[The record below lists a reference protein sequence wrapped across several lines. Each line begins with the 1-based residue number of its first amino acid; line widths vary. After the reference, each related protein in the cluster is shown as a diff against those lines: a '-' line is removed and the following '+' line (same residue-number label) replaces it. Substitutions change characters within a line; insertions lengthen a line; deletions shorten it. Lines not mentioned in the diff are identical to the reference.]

1 MSCQINY
8 NTQGGIAN
16 VFNSVGEEAKAFK
29 QLAKLPHITTL
40 EKALEVYKNL
50 YTDKL
55 NNIEKENPILEFTSD
70 RGVIFNT
77 YAEALKDSIGGDITI
92 SVNGNTLLVTTSN
105 TNPTTFDGLINSLIK
120 AGIMSDE
127 RIIEDG
133 KSYLKADGYDQ
144 SKQIINEEIIKEET
158 LSNLNT
164 HTIKVTTD
172 GRIDIQEKPT
182 VVQNEF
188 EKIVSEIQPSATNIS
203 TEPVLEEKDLK
214 ARLLEFLN
222 DIGVTVTTI
231 ENYENKSSVPTTA
244 EGLADIANQIVAFR
258 EGTLDTALVS
268 EETAH
273 FIVEGWNEQEIE
285 NLLRN
290 IHKTTS
296 YQEFSEHYREI
307 YSRENPTFSSEE
319 LEKMVRKEI
328 LGKEL
333 ASALQNRFSTE
344 GKTEIQ
350 ATIFSNL
357 YKLLIKFFDSINL
370 ISGYDT
376 RLNDLSDKVMDMLIK
391 KDYQSFLDNANFA
404 TKKFRYYNSNQ
415 ANPAQKTLVLAL
427 LEQEKA
433 LKSTGR
439 GSSATI
445 KKLEE
450 LISLNLEKSA
460 VQNLTNIAKRQ
471 SKYIKEAIAAAN
483 KKGVT
488 LSNEENIVFQN
499 LKLNI
504 RPALAQL
511 RTSLQNDSFYKNE
524 VEEMRNVLDQ
534 ITDNEGANR
543 NSENEILD
551 QLIDRLMKRHNL
563 EDRTIQRTDANGQ
576 AVELNVRQH
585 LKDSVAA
592 AAKDTSML
600 YTYFGQITHSSD
612 PLLNLLGSVVGD
624 MYTRAGHDYMKRAK
638 DFQRELRN
646 NGFVEKDLKNL
657 MQEDGYIISKWDFA
671 AYNDFLMYSKADA
684 YKKHLPEVIQGLEDK
699 ISQGGLSFNIAELQ
713 QELLAHQEFS
723 QLENE
728 AFLEKFKK
736 EKGAPIISDEIMRNT
751 IGTTAYETINQGTET
766 VLSEKYK
773 KEQKEKFE
781 RLNISDEAKILMKGF
796 SERRAQIKKHAKKTQ
811 SGVTYFGLQEK
822 HELEAL
828 SIERRRAKSIYN
840 TDTGK
845 LKDGIVEVQEGTPNS
860 VKVGDIYVALVSQ
873 DVKGEGRIAFDF
885 NNLEQDFIQS
895 KLGGTEERLDKT
907 KHANFF
913 ADLSAMEN
921 DAEMTRE
928 EVVDFFN
935 LNTQTGFSKEFWDS
949 VDGNNIFDTYANDEE
964 IADDIAAYKELLRR
978 RQAILKEYKDPNNGV
993 NTLAENIPQSKKEE
1007 IINLSNQIDDLT
1019 RGIFMYLRG
1028 LGVESSQLSDVAE
1041 SGANEAYFGALKD
1054 FNLTTFTEQLEFTLK
1069 NMTDSNR
1076 RKVNDFYEAVRNGD
1090 VNTYTKY
1097 DNITARFGEDE
1108 QAVLRYAQSKLAP
1121 YYVSFAP
1128 NSLRDFYNGLRNSNE
1143 KVSDLL
1149 DKLNQDPNVRISVSF
1164 DYLDNQQSD
1173 ILNPNKTKDFK
1184 GGGFE
1189 PKLNMTTKPVV
1200 FGKEFDFNNK
1210 KWSEIENSVKN
1221 KKLHDL
1227 YIKFQEETLESL
1239 NLKGDHN
1246 VYLAP
1251 QLSKTKMEGIN
1262 KLFKGKNTRE
1272 TVDEWIQEAR
1282 NFRVDELVQGEEID
1296 GKALYSSGLR
1306 VIPKYYINPL
1316 ETMTDVSTDL
1326 FYSSMMMAHQAEL
1339 HKQRKQSYSEFAVL
1353 SDAMEQRS
1361 YANGKTAT
1369 AANSY
1374 KMFKS
1379 QMDYA
1384 LFGVQEIARLRVN
1397 IPIMGQTDLTKT
1409 IKWIHKWKQN
1419 LALAIT
1425 PIVPLTSMFTAQSQ
1439 LIMERYVKQYIDPN
1453 SANKAMAEFRKIG
1466 GKTVNETFNI
1476 NSKERLSILGEYF
1489 GIFDLDNRFRDSQ
1502 YNVAGR
1508 FLGKAMYIQHT
1519 AGNFLP
1525 LSQGLLSVLYGHRVY
1540 AGKLVDFNQYM
1551 QISNAQGIS
1560 KKDAENK
1567 WKELNTMYDY
1577 IKTDNGTVEYDS
1589 KIYADLGGITQ
1600 EEFRNLELGVVAK
1613 GKKIVERIDG
1623 QIKPE
1628 ERTMLQRHFLGTF
1641 LMSFKGWLSISTSN
1655 RFKNG
1660 HLNLQTGQWE
1670 EGSYKSLG
1678 KYMFNVI
1685 NMLAKADFTG
1695 LKEVYMNSTDT
1706 ERLNIQRCL
1715 KELGGLTMIFMLYT
1729 LAKGWG
1735 DDEPEN
1741 ALAQFSAYMS
1751 HRLYNETLSS
1761 QQGIIG
1767 EYYNTAVTP
1776 IVGIEQLKASG
1787 KVWEAWS
1794 GEEITKGRYAGYT
1807 EAERWWLKNLVGAK
1821 TFNDLSSAKN
1831 LKAQRDSYAFFNKDS
1846 EYLDPIALLYHKIT
1860 GGEAE

>member
-8 NTQGGIAN
+8 NAQGGIAN
-16 VFNSVGEEAKAFK
+16 VFNSVGQEAKAFK
-29 QLAKLPHITTL
+29 QLAKLPHIKTL
-40 EKALEVYKNL
+40 EEALDVYKNL
-50 YTDKL
+50 YTKKL
-55 NNIEKENPILEFTSD
+55 NSIEKENPSLEFTSD
-70 RGVIFNT
+70 RGGIFNT

-92 SVNGNTLLVTTSN
+92 SVNGETLLLASSN
-105 TNPTTFDGLINSLIK
+105 TNPSTFEGLTNSLIK
-120 AGIMSDE
+120 SGIMSDE
-127 RIIEDG
+127 RILEDG

-144 SKQIINEEIIKEET
+144 SKQIINEEIIKDET
-158 LSNLNT
+158 LFNLNT
-164 HTIKVTTD
+164 HSIKVTTD
-172 GRIDIQEKPT
+172 GKIDIQEKPK
-182 VVQNEF
+182 VVQDAF
-188 EKIVSEIQPSATNIS
+188 EKIISDIQPSSTNIS

-231 ENYENKSSVPTTA
+231 EKYEKRSEIPPTA

-258 EGTLDTALVS
+258 EGELDIALVA

-290 IHKTTS
+290 IHKTAS

-307 YSRENPTFSSEE
+307 YARENPNFSSEE

-333 ASALQNRFSTE
+333 AAALQSRFSTE
-344 GKTEIQ
+344 GKTEVQ
-350 ATIFSNL
+350 ASILSNL

-370 ISGYDT
+370 ISGYNT

-391 KDYQSFLDNANFA
+391 KDFQSFLDNADFA
-404 TKKFRYYNSNQ
+404 SKKFRYYNSNQ
-415 ANPAQKTLVLAL
+415 ANPAQKTLVIAL

-433 LKSTGR
+433 LKATGR

-471 SKYIKEAIAAAN
+471 AKYIKEAIASAN
-483 KKGVT
+483 KKGTT

-511 RTSLQNDSFYKNE
+511 RAALQNDTFYKNE
-524 VEEMRNVLDQ
+524 VEEMRNALDQ

-551 QLIDRLMKRHNL
+551 KLIDRLMRRHNL
-563 EDRTIQRTDANGQ
+563 EDRTIQRKDANGQ
-576 AVELNVRQH
+576 LVTLDVRQH
-585 LKDSVAA
+585 LKDSVSA
-592 AAKDTSML
+592 AAKDTGML

-612 PLLNLLGSVVGD
+612 PLLNLLGSVIGD
-624 MYTRAGHDYMKRAK
+624 MYTRAGQDYMKRAK
-638 DFQRELRN
+638 DFQKELRDK
-646 NGFVEKDLKNL
+646 GFLEKDLKKL
-657 MQEDGYIISKWDFA
+657 MQEDGYIVSKWDFA
-671 AYNDFLMYSKADA
+671 EYNDFLMYSKASA
-684 YKKHLPEVIQGLEDK
+684 YKTHLSDIIQGLEDK
-699 ISQGGLSFNIAELQ
+699 INQGGLSFNISELQ
-713 QELLAHQEFS
+713 QELSAHMEFS
-723 QLENE
+723 KLDD
-728 AFLEKFKK
+728 ATFLEKFKK

-751 IGTTAYETINQGTET
+751 IGTTAYETINLGTET

-773 KEQKEKFE
+773 EEQKKKFE
-781 RLNISDEAKILMKGF
+781 KLNISEEAKVIMKGF

-822 HELEAL
+822 YELEAL
-828 SIERRRAKSIYN
+828 SIERRKAKSIFD

-845 LKDGIVEVQEGTPNS
+845 LKKGLIEVQQGTTDS
-860 VKVGDIYVALVSQ
+860 VKVGDIYVALTQ
-873 DVKGEGRIAFDF
+873 QGIKGEGRIAFDL

-895 KLGGTEERLDKT
+895 KLGGTEERLNKT
-907 KHANFF
+907 THANFF
-913 ADLSAMEN
+913 SDLNAMEN
-921 DAEMTRE
+921 DAEMSRE
-928 EVVDFFN
+928 DVINFFN

-949 VDGNNIFDTYANDEE
+949 VDGSNVFDKYENDEKVS
-964 IADDIAAYKELLRR
+964 DDIALYKEFLRR

-1007 IINLSNQIDDLT
+1007 IINLSNQIEDLT

-1028 LGVESSQLSDVAE
+1028 LGVETTQFSDVAE

-1054 FNLTTFTEQLEFTLK
+1054 LNLTTFKEKLDFTLK
-1069 NMTDSNR
+1069 NMSESNR
-1076 RKVNDFYEAVRNGD
+1076 RKVNDFYEAVENGD
-1090 VNTYTKY
+1090 VTTYTKY
-1097 DNITARFGEDE
+1097 DNITARFGEDQE
-1108 QAVLRYAQSKLAP
+1108 AVLRYAQSKLAP
-1121 YYVSFAP
+1121 YYLSYAP
-1128 NSLRDFYNGLRNSNE
+1128 NSLREFYDGLRNSNE
-1143 KVSDLL
+1143 KISDLL
-1149 DKLNQDPNVRISVSF
+1149 DRLNTDTNVRISVSF

-1189 PKLNMTTKPVV
+1189 PKLNMQTKPVV
-1200 FGKEFDFNNK
+1200 FGREFDFNNK
-1210 KWSEIENSVKN
+1210 KWDEIENNSKS
-1221 KKLHDL
+1221 KELHEI
-1227 YIKFQEETLESL
+1227 YIKFQEDTLESL

-1251 QLSKTKMEGIN
+1251 QISKTRMEGIAN
-1262 KLFKGKNTRE
+1262 IFKGKNVGDTAN
-1272 TVDEWIQEAR
+1272 EWIQEFK
-1282 NFRVDELVQGEEID
+1282 NFRIDEMVQGEEID
-1296 GKALYSSGLR
+1296 GKALYASGIR
-1306 VIPKYYINPL
+1306 VIPKYYTKPL
-1316 ETMTDVSTDL
+1316 ETMTDVSSDL
-1326 FYSSMMMAHQAEL
+1326 FYSTMMMAQQAEL
-1339 HKQRKQSYSEFAVL
+1339 YKQRKQSYSEFSVL
-1353 SDAMEQRS
+1353 SDAMEQRR
-1361 YANGKTAT
+1361 YPDGKSAT

-1397 IPIMGQTDLTKT
+1397 LPIVGQVETTKV
-1409 IKWIHKWKQN
+1409 IKWVHKWKQN
-1419 LALAIT
+1419 LALAFT
-1425 PIVPLTSMFTAQSQ
+1425 PIVPLTSMFTAQAQ
-1439 LIMERYVKQYIDPN
+1439 LLMERYVKQYIDPN

-1466 GKTVNETFNI
+1466 GGAMGESFDI
-1476 NSKERLSILGEYF
+1476 NSKAKLSVLGEYF
-1489 GIFDLDNRFRDSQ
+1489 GIFNLENRFKDSQ
-1502 YNVAGR
+1502 YNATTR
-1508 FLGKAMYIQHT
+1508 TLGKSMYILHT

-1525 LSQGLLSVLYGHRVY
+1525 LSQGMLSVLYGHRVY
-1540 AGKLVDFNQYM
+1540 ANKLVDYNQYLE
-1551 QISNAQGIS
+1551 ISNAQGIT

-1589 KIYADLGGITQ
+1589 KIYTDLGVTQ
-1600 EEFRNLELGVVAK
+1600 EEFRNLELGVIAK

-1623 QIKPE
+1623 QIKTE
-1628 ERTMLQRHFLGTF
+1628 ERTMLQRHFLGSF
-1641 LMSFKGWLSISTSN
+1641 LMSFKGWLSIGTSN

-1678 KYMFNVI
+1678 KYMFNVV
-1685 NMLAKADFTG
+1685 NMLAKADFSA
-1695 LKEVYMNSTDT
+1695 LKKAYIEGSDS

-1715 KELGGLTMIFMLYT
+1715 KELGGLTAIFMLYT

-1741 ALAQFSAYMS
+1741 WGAQFSSYMAQ
-1751 HRLYNETLSS
+1751 RLYNETLSS

-1767 EYYNTAVTP
+1767 EYYKTAVTP
-1776 IVGIEQLKASG
+1776 IVGIEQLAATA
-1787 KVWEAWS
+1787 KVWESWS
-1794 GEEITKGRYAGYT
+1794 GEEIVRGRYSGYSK
-1807 EAERWWLKNLVGAK
+1807 AERWWIRNVAGMKAY
-1821 TFNDLSSAKN
+1821 NDLSSAKN
-1831 LKAQRDSYAFFNKDS
+1831 LKSQRDSYEFFSKDA
-1846 EYLDPIALLYHKIT
+1846 EYLDPIALLYHRIA
-1860 GGEAE
+1860 GEEEE